1 MKRIVVILLCMA
13 LQINSVQ
20 AQPTLVLGNSH
31 GAPLTTPD
39 KDGLFD
45 LIYLELAKRL
55 GINIVIQATENG
67 ERALL
72 NANSGL
78 DDGDV
83 ARVAGLDKRYSNLV
97 YLPVPVYHYQMVVFS
112 KSVAFPVDGAKSI
125 APYDIG
131 VLTGWKVLENIA
143 KGARSVTSLDSAE
156 QLFSMLDKQRIDIA
170 LMEKTEGLAI
180 IKKLGIKNIRVLQP
194 NLLEGDWYLY
204 LNKKHAAMVPKI
216 AAELEKM
223 HKDGTI
229 RRINET
235 VGQKYQLSNVS
246 PLKVGQP

>member
-13 LQINSVQ
+13 LQINSAQ
-20 AQPTLVLGNSH
+20 AQPTLVLGNTY
-31 GAPLTTPD
+31 GAPMTTPG
-39 KDGLFD
+39 KDGIFD
-45 LIYLELAKRL
+45 LIYQELAKRL
-55 GINIVIQATENG
+55 GINIVIQAMENG
-67 ERALL
+67 ERVLL

-83 ARVAGLDKRYSNLV
+83 GRVAGLDKHYPNLV
-97 YLPVPVYHYQMVVFS
+97 QVPVQVHVYQVVVFS
-112 KSVAFPVDGAKSI
+112 KTIEFPVDGVQSL
-125 APYDIG
+125 APYHVG
-131 VLTGWKVLENIA
+131 VLTGRKAVENLA
-143 KGARSVTSLDSAE
+143 KRARQVTSLDRPE

-170 LMEKTEGLAI
+170 IMEKAQVMAAI
-180 IKKLGIKNIRVLQP
+180 KELGVKNIRVLQP
-194 NLLEGDWYLY
+194 NLLEGNLYLY

-229 RRINET
+229 RRINEA
-235 VGQKYQLSNVS
+235 VSKEYQLSTVS